1 MQKMKWVLILVLGLS
16 STNVLAQVGEQR
28 FDPKNAG
35 SLDAQQEKR
44 GLQVLF
50 KLTEKLLVSAAD
62 AMPADKYGFAPMD
75 GDFKGVS
82 VSAP

>member
-28 FDPKNAG
+28 FDPRNAG

-44 GLQVLF
+44 G
-50 KLTEKLLVSAAD
+50 
-62 AMPADKYGFAPMD
+62 PAGLIQTHRETTR
-75 GDFKGVS
+75 VCR
-82 VSAP
+82 